1 MRQKRQ
7 DRNLLKQVASVLA
20 GSAFLF
26 LSSFQIGIAAETPEI
41 KADAALLADFE
52 TGQILLAQN
61 IDEKLGIASMTKMI
75 TEYIVLDEIASG
87 HLSWDDQ
94 VAISDYAYTISQDF
108 TLSNVYLTQEKT
120 YSVRDLF
127 EAMAIYSANGATI
140 ALAEH
145 IAGSEEDFVQHMHE
159 LVESFGIEGAEIY
172 NSTGLNNSS
181 LYGYHVPGTPADG
194 ENCLSAR
201 DMAMIAF
208 HLLNDHPEILEISSV
223 PQKYFGQGTPDE
235 LLMINWNWM
244 LEGLSF
250 ERSGVDGL
258 KTGTTDIAGPTFTA
272 TAVED
277 GQRLVSVLL
286 NAEAGNLDN
295 LAPRFIETNRMLDF
309 GFNEFKA
316 QTVIEKGQ
324 VFENYERVP
333 VDDGKE
339 ETVAVQAGDNL
350 DFLMHVDDS
359 RDQVVYE
366 VTLNKELLGD
376 QGGLQAPIA
385 KGQEIGRVVARY
397 GDDGTGFVDLQTAQN
412 SVPLVASE
420 DIKSA
425 NIFQRLGDQISELWR
440 YFISRF

>member
-7 DRNLLKQVASVLA
+7 VRNLLKQVASVLA

-26 LSSFQIGIAAETPEI
+26 LSSFQIGIATETPEI
-41 KADAALLADFE
+41 EADAALLADFE

-87 HLSWDDQ
+87 NLSWDDQ
-94 VAISDYAYTISQDF
+94 VPISDYVYTISQDF

-120 YSVRDLF
+120 YTVRDLF

-145 IAGSEEDFVQHMHE
+145 IAGSEEAFVQRMHE

-181 LYGYHVPGTPADG
+181 LYGYHVPDTPADG
-194 ENCLSAR
+194 ENHLSAR
-201 DMAMIAF
+201 DMAIIAF
-208 HLLNDHPEILEISSV
+208 HLLNDHPEILKISSI
-223 PQKYFGQGTPDE
+223 PQKYFGEGTSDE

-250 ERSGVDGL
+250 ERAGVDGL

-286 NAEAGNLDN
+286 NAEAGDLDN

-324 VFENYERVP
+324 DFENYERVP
-333 VDDGKE
+333 VDDGQE

-350 DFLMHVDDS
+350 DFLLHVDDS
-359 RDQVVYE
+359 RDQIIYE
-366 VTLNKELLGD
+366 VTLNEELLGD

-385 KGQEIGRVVARY
+385 KGQEIGRVVAHY

-420 DIKSA
+420 DVQSA
-425 NIFQRLGDQISELWR
+425 NIFQRLGEQISELWH